1 MSKKNKLNLEERI
14 LRNSKTQKKHN
25 SLLMIFVTV
34 IAIGLLVFFM
44 LTTKTEEVNVFG
56 KEDKGLHLTYL
67 GNITLNENIR
77 QNDLK
82 NMFSAVSG
90 IIKESDYATASLNVN
105 NFAKDPKRNIDKNL
119 KNIGFLNH
127 LGLSTINL
135 TNNSVDL
142 EQIKQITRQADAKHG
157 YNFTTGNGSNPL
169 NSKITNKTVHGKKVA
184 SVSFTDVSSKYMDP
198 RKATTSIALEPK
210 IFMPLVQRLKK
221 DNDVVIVNV
230 DWGIPDE
237 PNVTNRQ
244 KQYGRALVD
253 AGADVVVG
261 HNTVVQKIENYKG
274 SSIFYSL
281 GNVTSDKFLSE
292 NKKGIA
298 VQHTMNGDKN
308 KFQITP
314 IRTTGDQVTKDNM
327 NAIEKQKFF
336 NRISS
341 PSVNLKE
348 TNGGYTYE
356 N

>member
-14 LRNSKTQKKHN
+14 LRHSKNQKKHN
-25 SLLMIFVTV
+25 SVLMLIVTV
-34 IAIGLLVFFM
+34 IAVGLLAFFM
-44 LTTKTEEVNVFG
+44 LTTKTENVDVFG
-56 KEDKGLHLTYL
+56 KEDKGLHMTYL

-82 NMFSAVSG
+82 NMFSSVSD
-90 IIKESDYATASLNVN
+90 IIKDSDYSLASVNVN
-105 NFAKDPKRNIDKNL
+105 NFAKDPQRNIAKNL
-119 KNIGFLNH
+119 KNIAFLNH

-157 YNFTTGNGSNPL
+157 YHFTTGNGSNPL
-169 NSKITNKTVHGKKVA
+169 NSKITKKTVKGKKIA

-198 RKATTSIALEPK
+198 RKATTSIALDPK
-210 IFMPLVQRLKK
+210 IFMPLVQNLKK
-221 DNDVVIVNV
+221 DNDVVVVNV

-244 KQYGRALVD
+244 KQYGHALVD

-261 HNTVVQKIENYKG
+261 HNTVVQEIENYKN

-298 VQHTMNGDKN
+298 VQHTLDHDKS

-314 IRTTGDQVTKDNM
+314 IRTTGDQVTKDHM
-327 NAIEKQKFF
+327 NKLEKQKFY

-341 PSVNLKE
+341 PSVQLKE
-348 TNGGYTYE
+348 ANGGYTYE

>member
-14 LRNSKTQKKHN
+14 LRNSKNQKKHN

-34 IAIGLLVFFM
+34 IAIALLVFFM
-44 LTTKTEEVNVFG
+44 LTTKTEDVNVFG
-56 KEDKGLHLTYL
+56 KEDKGLHMTYL

-82 NMFSAVSG
+82 NIFSAVSN
-90 IIKESDYATASLNVN
+90 IIKESDYSTASLNVN
-105 NFAKDPKRNIDKNL
+105 NFAKDPQRNVTKNVRNIAFLDQL
-119 KNIGFLNH
+119 GFSN
-127 LGLSTINL
+127 INL

-142 EQIKQITRQADAKHG
+142 EQIKQITKQADEKHG
-157 YNFTTGNGSNPL
+157 YNFTTGNGSNSL
-169 NSKITNKTVHGKKVA
+169 NSKVSQKTVNGKTIA
-184 SVSFTDVSSKYMDP
+184 TVSFTDVSSKYMDP
-198 RKATTSIALEPK
+198 RKATTSIALDPK
-210 IFMPLVQRLKK
+210 IFMPLIQKLKK
-221 DNDVVIVNV
+221 ENDIVVVNV

-253 AGADVVVG
+253 AGADVVLG
-261 HNTVVQKIENYKG
+261 HNTVVQKIENYKNA
-274 SSIFYSL
+274 SIFYSL
-281 GNVTSDKFLSE
+281 GNVSSDKFLSE

-298 VQHTMNGDKN
+298 VQHTIEGDKN
-308 KFQITP
+308 KFLITP
-314 IRTTGDQVTKDNM
+314 IRMTGDQVTKDNM
-327 NAIEKQKFF
+327 NIIEKQKFY

-348 TNGGYTYE
+348 SNGGYIYE